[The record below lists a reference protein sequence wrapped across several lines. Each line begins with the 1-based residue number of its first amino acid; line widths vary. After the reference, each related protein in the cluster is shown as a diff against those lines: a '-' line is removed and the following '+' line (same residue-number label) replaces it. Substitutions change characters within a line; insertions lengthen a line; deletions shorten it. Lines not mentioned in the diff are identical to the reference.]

1 MSNDDELELKLGQAQ
16 IITPGVPSERSA
28 MTKSKFQPAI
38 LTALGEKAYL
48 VRQVAA
54 DQGVQYDETPV
65 PGKDQI
71 SFSFKKLDRAS
82 ADKLFTAMPTEVFA
96 KRAIIG
102 GGPPPGVYK
111 KN

>member
-1 MSNDDELELKLGQAQ
+1 
-16 IITPGVPSERSA
+16 
-28 MTKSKFQPAI
+28 MTKPKYEPAI
-38 LTALGEKAYL
+38 LTALGEKAHL

-54 DQGVQYDETPV
+54 DQGIEYDETPV

-71 SFSFKKLDRAS
+71 AFSFKKLDRAG

-102 GGPPPGVYK
+102 GSAPPGIYK
-111 KN
+111 KTR